1 MDPQPQ
7 EVIHYEKQAEGGV
20 VRCRIEVF
28 DDGAYIDGDE
38 IEMIFELRPDS
49 VAKAI
54 AHVESLGY
62 VRLP

>member
-1 MDPQPQ
+1 MDPQPLKT
-7 EVIHYEKQAEGGV
+7 IHYERQSDQGV
-20 VRCRIEVF
+20 IRCRIEVF
-28 DDGAYIDGDE
+28 DDSAYIDGDE

-62 VRLP
+62 VRSG